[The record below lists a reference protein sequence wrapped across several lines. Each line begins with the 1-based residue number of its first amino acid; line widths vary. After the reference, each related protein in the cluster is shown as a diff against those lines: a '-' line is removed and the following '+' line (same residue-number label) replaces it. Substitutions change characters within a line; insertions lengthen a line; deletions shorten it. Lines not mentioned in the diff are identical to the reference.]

1 MIYRILNLI
10 CMPIAFILILA
21 TYTIYPIISY
31 IIGRGFKYYI
41 EEFLTDYIE
50 LMYKSG
56 SVKTIQSI
64 LKLIIYGRK

>member
-21 TYTIYPIISY
+21 TYMIYPFISY
-31 IIGRGFKYYI
+31 IIGRGFIYYI
-41 EEFLTDYIE
+41 EDFLGDCVE
-50 LMYKSG
+50 LMYESG
-56 SVKTIQSI
+56 SVKTIQFI